1 VPAAPE
7 NNEVL
12 LECTLWELYNGAMKS
27 FEFTRMS
34 LCEDGR
40 TLREEKQK
48 LNVEIQPGM
57 CEQTQIIY
65 PLKGNQ
71 AMAHSDSVLVI

>member
-1 VPAAPE
+1 MPAAPE

-48 LNVEIQPGM
+48 LNVEI
-57 CEQTQIIY
+57 
-65 PLKGNQ
+65 
-71 AMAHSDSVLVI
+71 